1 MPDSAP
7 ALFGRVPRGLFGP
20 LGDPYAELYWE
31 LLAEL
36 YRYEFEREP
45 FIVVRSTAIEAAES
59 IICGSCLWQE
69 RREELEELANDV
81 GDTSSATGS
90 RSPTSSDGQSTNRR
104 AASASVPR
112 LTSNPETPKSE
123 TPSPN
128 GPNGLTDEATAIRA
142 LARRL
147 VARLEEAGWMH
158 FQYRAGT
165 GEIMSF
171 HPYAA
176 RIVQTL
182 LDVARG
188 EQPVFQGL
196 VHSIATLLEPRAF
209 AQRPGVS
216 LSEARRRTLELSRE
230 LKILERNIHLF
241 IQRVLDE
248 AATAADVLEEGFE
261 RYEHAVMANYHRL
274 KTVDNVYRQRSA
286 ILDRLDAI
294 ERDTAALESAGEW
307 YAAQRGVSTSD
318 GRLAVKGDL
327 ALLRS
332 HFDAIPQLVHDID
345 TRNARFSGVALRKI
359 RYFLRQDRR
368 VEGQLQF
375 IVDALARDEAPE
387 LAFDVFTCELL
398 GGRFLYT
405 PPTVR
410 ARAEPQRLI
419 EQPAGDRDKIRRE
432 AAERVKRRFAR
443 RRVEAF
449 VEGLLGD
456 RDAAPMR
463 EVPAA
468 NDEDYVRLLYLAA
481 YGLDGDSVYRFRP
494 SERSLHTG
502 PYGYPDGTITRNRR
516 ARRAAS
522 LDPSLVRSQT
532 QP

>member
-1 MPDSAP
+1 MPDSPP

-45 FIVVRSTAIEAAES
+45 FLVVRSTAIEAAES
-59 IICGSCLWQE
+59 IICASRLWQE
-69 RREELEELANDV
+69 RREELEALVNAAAAPV
-81 GDTSSATGS
+81 AAAATPGA
-90 RSPTSSDGQSTNRR
+90 SSDAQN
-104 AASASVPR
+104 
-112 LTSNPETPKSE
+112 
-123 TPSPN
+123 
-128 GPNGLTDEATAIRA
+128 ATRA

-182 LDVARG
+182 LDVARD
-188 EQPVFQGL
+188 EHPVFQGL
-196 VHSIATLLEPRAF
+196 VHSIATLLEPKAF

-286 ILDRLDAI
+286 ILGRLDAI
-294 ERDTAALESAGEW
+294 ERDTAALDSAADW

-332 HFDAIPQLVHDID
+332 HFDAIPQLVDDID

-375 IVDALARDEAPE
+375 IVDALAKDEAPE
-387 LAFDVFTCELL
+387 LEFDVFTCELL
-398 GGRFLYT
+398 GSTFLYT
-405 PPTVR
+405 PPTLR
-410 ARAEPQRLI
+410 ARAEPQQLI
-419 EQPAGDRDKIRRE
+419 QQPAADREKIRQE
-432 AAERVKRRFAR
+432 AAERVRRRFAR
-443 RRVEAF
+443 RRVEDF
-449 VEGLLGD
+449 VETMLGN

-463 EVPAA
+463 DVPVA
-468 NDEDYVRLLYLAA
+468 NDEDYVRLLYLAS
-481 YGLDGDSVYRFRP
+481 YGLDGDSVYRLRL
-494 SERSLHTG
+494 SDGTLRTG
-502 PYGYPDGTITRNRR
+502 PYGYPDGSLMRNQR
-516 ARRAAS
+516 ARRVASIQRNAGSRADSLGVSHDAATS
-522 LDPSLVRSQT
+522 T
-532 QP
+532 KG

>member
-1 MPDSAP
+1 MPGSPP
-7 ALFGRVPRGLFGP
+7 ALFDRVPRGLFGP

-59 IICGSCLWQE
+59 IICTSRLWQE
-69 RREELEELANDV
+69 RREELEALV
-81 GDTSSATGS
+81 TSAAAPTAPPAGATVAPAAATAAA
-90 RSPTSSDGQSTNRR
+90 PTDAQ
-104 AASASVPR
+104 
-112 LTSNPETPKSE
+112 
-123 TPSPN
+123 
-128 GPNGLTDEATAIRA
+128 TAIRA

-182 LDVARG
+182 LDVARD
-188 EQPVFQGL
+188 EHPVFQGL
-196 VHSIATLLEPRAF
+196 VHSIATHLEPKAF

-216 LSEARRRTLELSRE
+216 LSEARRHTLELSRE

-286 ILDRLDAI
+286 ILGRLDAI
-294 ERDTAALESAGEW
+294 ERDTAALESASEW
-307 YAAQRGVSTSD
+307 YSAQRGVSTSD
-318 GRLAVKGDL
+318 GRFAVRGDL
-327 ALLRS
+327 ALLRA
-332 HFDAIPQLVHDID
+332 HFDAIPQLVDDID

-368 VEGQLQF
+368 IEGQLQF
-375 IVDALARDEAPE
+375 IVDALAKDEAPE
-387 LAFDVFTCELL
+387 LELDVFTCELL
-398 GGRFLYT
+398 GSTFLYT
-405 PPTVR
+405 PPTLR
-410 ARAEPQRLI
+410 ARAEPQHLI
-419 EQPAGDRDKIRRE
+419 QRPAADREKIHRE
-432 AAERVKRRFAR
+432 AAERVKRRFGR
-443 RRVEAF
+443 RRVESF
-449 VEGLLGD
+449 VEALLRG

-463 EVPAA
+463 DVPVA
-468 NDEDYVRLLYLAA
+468 NDEDYVRLLYLAS
-481 YGLDGDSVYRFRP
+481 YGLDGDSVYRLRP
-494 SERSLHTG
+494 YEGSLHAG
-502 PYGYPDGTITRNRR
+502 PYGYPDGTLTRHRR
-516 ARRAAS
+516 ARTVAATKAEAGDS
-522 LDPSLVRSQT
+522 PAHEPIARRRGLSQG
-532 QP
+532 